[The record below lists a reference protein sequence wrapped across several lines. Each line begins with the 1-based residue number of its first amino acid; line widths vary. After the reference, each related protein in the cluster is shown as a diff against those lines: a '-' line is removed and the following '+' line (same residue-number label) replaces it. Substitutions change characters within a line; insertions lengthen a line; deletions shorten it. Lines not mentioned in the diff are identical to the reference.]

1 MRCIGNVASL
11 KKNFAYQTAYQL
23 LIILLPFITS
33 PYLSRVIGAQGLGEY
48 SYSYSVAYYFSL
60 FILLGINNHGTREI
74 AKVKNDLKK
83 RSEVFLSL
91 YCIQAIM
98 GIIVFLLYYFTQVYG
113 NDDALLSK
121 IQLLYVLSAFLD
133 INWFFF
139 GLEKFKITVTRNFV
153 VKLMSVIC
161 IFVFVKDVNDTAVY
175 TTIMAFGLLGSQ
187 ILLWPFVL
195 KEIKPT
201 LVKKELVLANVK
213 PLLILFI
220 PVVAASIFKY
230 MDKIMLGYMCS
241 KVELAFY
248 DNSEKI
254 MSIPTGLITAV
265 GTVMLPRIS
274 SLMNDNDDAKV
285 KTYIRNS
292 LIGSMM
298 AASALAFGLAA
309 IAPTFAPWFWG
320 ENFAECGTLI
330 AMISVTVLFLSW
342 ANIFRTQYLIPN
354 GMDTVFVKATIYGAI
369 INFVINLMLI
379 KPLGAKGTVIGTV
392 VAEFIVAFYQTIK
405 CRKMLPVRDY
415 FKDSLPYIVMGIFMY
430 GVVYSISRLE
440 INSTLL
446 LIIEILCGATVYS
459 TMCIVYLLKIKKI
472 KLETLVSI
480 VRGR

>member
-1 MRCIGNVASL
+1 MASIR
-11 KKNFAYQTAYQL
+11 KNFAYQTAYQL
-23 LIILLPFITS
+23 LIILLPLITS

-48 SYSYSVAYYFSL
+48 SYSYSIAYYFSL

-98 GIIVFLLYYFTQVYG
+98 GIVVLFLYYFTQVYG
-113 NDDALLSK
+113 KEDALLSK

-153 VKLMSVIC
+153 VKLVSVIC
-161 IFVFVKDVNDTAVY
+161 IFIFVRDANDTAVY
-175 TTIMAFGLLGSQ
+175 TTIMALSFLVSQ

-195 KEIKPT
+195 KEIKFT
-201 LVKKELVLANVK
+201 LVSRSFVLANVK

-220 PVVAASIFKY
+220 PVVAVSIFKY

-241 KVELAFY
+241 KAELGLY

-274 SLMNDNDDAKV
+274 SLMNDNDDDKV
-285 KTYIRNS
+285 KTYIKNS

-298 AASALAFGLAA
+298 VASALAFGLAA

-342 ANIFRTQYLIPN
+342 ANVFRTQYLIPN
-354 GMDTVFVKATIYGAI
+354 SMDTVFVKATIYGAI
-369 INFVINLMLI
+369 VNFAINIMLI

-392 VAEFIVAFYQTIK
+392 AAEFVVAFYQTII
-405 CRKMLPVRDY
+405 CRKKLPVKDY
-415 FKDSLPYIVMGIFMY
+415 LKDTLPFIAMGVFMY
-430 GVVYSISRLE
+430 SVVYMVSKLE
-440 INSTLL
+440 LNSTLL
-446 LIIEILCGATVYS
+446 LIIEILCGAIAYGI
-459 TMCIVYLLKIKKI
+459 MCIIYFLKVKKI
-472 KLETLVSI
+472 KLDRLISI
-480 VRGR
+480 ARGR